1 METAF
6 SILKNSLRSAAQ
18 AAGAALED
26 LIVIPDQAQDIIT
39 MFPSALS
46 LEQINGNEN
55 FVQTRSSD
63 VFRLDCSKLRLE
75 LLKIAKDLPE
85 EYRIINLAK
94 WGQDATDIWT
104 AVQENDD
111 LVMIRDLNHI
121 NDHRMLI
128 VSLEQFRKI
137 MGKAAPTGDEPIRQL
152 SNPLL

>member
-1 METAF
+1 
-6 SILKNSLRSAAQ
+6 
-18 AAGAALED
+18 
-26 LIVIPDQAQDIIT
+26 

-85 EYRIINLAK
+85 EYRIVNLAK

-121 NDHRMLI
+121 NDHRLLI

-137 MGKAAPTGDEPIRQL
+137 MGKAAPTGDEPIR
-152 SNPLL
+152 